1 MADTPFEA
9 LFDAPWML
17 LIVWVVVMAAAIVQA
32 GLGMGFGLT
41 SAPLLAVIDPVLV
54 PAPTLLLGLATATW
68 GAFAER
74 KAINW
79 TEVRIAAAARAGGSV
94 LAALVLV
101 QLADQDTFSLVFGL
115 LIALAVLLVI
125 TGRRL
130 PFTMVSLSSMGA
142 ISGFMGTIT
151 SVGAPPLALVYQGR
165 PAATSRPTLAA
176 FFAIGCAISLIVLF
190 ANGWA
195 DTRDLALAL
204 FMSIPMMCG
213 LLVSRRLKGRFDQ
226 RYTWWLRGVSA
237 IAACIL
243 VYRGIS

>member
-1 MADTPFEA
+1 M
-9 LFDAPWML
+9 M
-17 LIVWVVVMAAAIVQA
+17 AAIVQA

-41 SAPLLAVIDPVLV
+41 SAPLLAVLDPGLV

-74 KAINW
+74 QAINW
-79 TEVRIAAAARAGGSV
+79 SEVRIAAAARAGGSL

-101 QLADQDTFSLVFGL
+101 RLADRDAFSLVFGL

-125 TGRRL
+125 SGRRL
-130 PFTMVSLSSMGA
+130 PFTMVSLSCMGA

-165 PAATSRPTLAA
+165 PAALSRPTLAA
-176 FFAIGCAISLIVLF
+176 FFTFGCAISLIVLF

-195 DTRDLALAL
+195 NSTDLALAL
-204 FMSIPMMCG
+204 FMSIPMICG
-213 LLVSRRLKGRFDQ
+213 LLVARRLKGRFDR
-226 RYTWWLRGVSA
+226 RYAWWLRGVSA